1 MVVKVRYYTDPACPW
16 SWAAEPF
23 IRKLIVQFGGA
34 LEWKLVMGG
43 LAKEWVTASGTPVA
57 SGSLEGRSRLILEWL
72 QVASVTRAPI
82 DPLLWVDGPPAT
94 SYPACM
100 AVKAAGEQ
108 GAQAQERYLRRLR
121 EGLMCERRKLDHAE
135 ALVEE
140 ARGAGLDV
148 ERFRIGLRSHATM
161 EAFAGDLEETE
172 RFGRELAD
180 GKELDV
186 GAHGEGA
193 GGAPLPSLVFTGEDG
208 IARPV
213 AGYSP
218 YERYREAAA
227 AAGAGASSAEPPT
240 AQELIDRFG
249 RVTTREVEVVC
260 ELPGPRAGAELFRL
274 AEQWKL
280 RPLWKMTEYLWE
292 AA

>member
-1 MVVKVRYYTDPACPW
+1 MVVSVRYYTDPACPW

-23 IRKLIVQFGGA
+23 IRKLIVQLGDA
-34 LEWKLVMGG
+34 LEWKFVMGG

-57 SGSLEGRSRLILEWL
+57 KGSLEGRAGLLVEWL
-72 QVASVTRAPI
+72 RVASETRAPI
-82 DPLLWVDGPPAT
+82 DPLLWADGPPSS

-100 AVKAAGEQ
+100 AVKAAAEQ
-108 GAQAQERYLRRLR
+108 GIQAQERYLRRLR

-148 ERFRIGLRSHATM
+148 ERFRIGLRSHATT

-172 RFGRELAD
+172 RFGREL
-180 GKELDV
+180 GDV
-186 GAHGEGA
+186 QGLEAGGHGEGA

-208 IARPV
+208 VAHPV
-213 AGYSP
+213 AGCSP

-227 AAGAGASSAEPPT
+227 AAGAGPSTAEPPT
-240 AQELIDRFG
+240 VEELISRFG

-280 RPLWKMTEYLWE
+280 RPLWRMTEYLWE
-292 AA
+292 AS